1 MVLYIVKITDFGLAK
16 DLESE
21 ISGGH
26 CMTGQLGTIAFMAPE
41 VLQLSG
47 GRTGDYEGAAV
58 DCWGLGCIL
67 YMMATCMFPF
77 GTDQK
82 PARHARSRA
91 GDAGKYAHRKM

>member
-1 MVLYIVKITDFGLAK
+1 MVRR
-16 DLESE
+16 
-21 ISGGH
+21 
-26 CMTGQLGTIAFMAPE
+26 LGTIAFMAPE
-41 VLQLSG
+41 VLQISG
-47 GRTGDYEGAAV
+47 GRTGDYSGAAV

-91 GDAGKYAHRKM
+91 GDAGKYAHLKCR